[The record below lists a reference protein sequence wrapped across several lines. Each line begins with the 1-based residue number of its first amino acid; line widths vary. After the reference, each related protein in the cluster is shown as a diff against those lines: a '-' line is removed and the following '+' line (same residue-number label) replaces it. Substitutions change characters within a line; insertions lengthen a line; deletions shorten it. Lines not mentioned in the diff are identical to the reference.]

1 VVRWMCR
8 KGPVGLLEMLQ
19 TSLVVKT
26 GGIIYMSASSTHVCV
41 WGGRVCARRR
51 VYVRLFDHTNRRSTC
66 SIGGEVAMAD

>member
-51 VYVRLFDHTNRRSTC
+51 VD
-66 SIGGEVAMAD
+66 IGVCLPALTGVFGVCVGG